1 VRAATHVVGTREP
14 VGTLKS
20 TRAAADTH
28 LVDAGTHASS
38 RARRA
43 TLRERGHAGDAGD
56 AGDIIGSWL
65 IKVTLILA
73 VLGFI
78 AFDTISVL
86 STNVTLED
94 TAFGSARAAT
104 DATQDNRNV
113 QLAYDRAQAFA
124 SKQNLLNTVDPASVR
139 FGEDGSVTVTVTRT
153 ATTLVLQHLGSLQ
166 DWASQSATRTAQPR

>member
-1 VRAATHVVGTREP
+1 MGAATTVVRTLEP

-20 TRAAADTH
+20 TRAVADTH
-28 LVDAGTHASS
+28 LVDTRAHASS
-38 RARRA
+38 RAQRSA
-43 TLRERGHAGDAGD
+43 LRDRGDD
-56 AGDIIGSWL
+56 GDIIGSWL
-65 IKVTLILA
+65 IKVALTLA
-73 VLGFI
+73 VLGVI
-78 AFDTISVL
+78 AFDGISVL

-124 SKQNLLNTVDPASVR
+124 SEQNLLNTVDPTSVR
-139 FGEDGSVTVTVTRT
+139 FGADGSVTVTVTRT
-153 ATTLVLQHLGSLQ
+153 ATTLVLQHLGSLK